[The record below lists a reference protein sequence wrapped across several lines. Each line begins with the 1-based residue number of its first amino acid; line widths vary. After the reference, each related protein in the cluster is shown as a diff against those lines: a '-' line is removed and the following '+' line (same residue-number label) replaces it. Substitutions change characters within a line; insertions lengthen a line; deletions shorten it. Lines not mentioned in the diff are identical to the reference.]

1 MPPALEHI
9 RKIGGAGGIGKQ
21 HLLQLF
27 CTYAKAH
34 GYGKDVDHLFGMG
47 TAEMRAKD
55 ALTPRFD

>member
-1 MPPALEHI
+1 MHH
-9 RKIGGAGGIGKQ
+9 IGGAGGIGKQ